1 MPIATSP
8 SVPRPATF
16 AKMEDRKRPAS
27 TAVDDSA
34 PPSKRQAVNGSSK
47 TKDDVAEKD
56 KEELWIEVSL
66 DRSLAPHSRQPSHIP
81 FSHSAR
87 ARLIERV
94 PRTGHVGPVIARFS
108 TPARFLQSTSATI
121 SAGVS
126 GLTVDANA
134 WLAGNSLPESQA
146 VFSFPYLDA
155 PPIPR
160 RYLAA
165 ALYTRYSL
173 GGWEEVRLTETGRV
187 GISKGRHL
195 PPDARVQTREG
206 KSRRTATRGLA
217 KVGRL

>member
-66 DRSLAPHSRQPSHIP
+66 DSSLAPHSLYPYTI
-81 FSHSAR
+81 SHSAR
-87 ARLIERV
+87 GRLIERV
-94 PRTGHVGPVIARFS
+94 PRTGHGGPVIARFS
-108 TPARFLQSTSATI
+108 TPARFSQSTSAAI
-121 SAGVS
+121 SVEVS
-126 GLTVDANA
+126 ALTVDANA